1 MESRGFELLLPLL
14 QLVHTSVGRDFC
26 VRRSPAPIDRMRGSP
41 IPPMWGT
48 IIGTHDMSFGGH
60 LTVRVVNDL
69 RHEAFVRGV
78 VAPLARGKIRD

>member
-1 MESRGFELLLPLL
+1 
-14 QLVHTSVGRDFC
+14 
-26 VRRSPAPIDRMRGSP
+26 
-41 IPPMWGT
+41 MWGT